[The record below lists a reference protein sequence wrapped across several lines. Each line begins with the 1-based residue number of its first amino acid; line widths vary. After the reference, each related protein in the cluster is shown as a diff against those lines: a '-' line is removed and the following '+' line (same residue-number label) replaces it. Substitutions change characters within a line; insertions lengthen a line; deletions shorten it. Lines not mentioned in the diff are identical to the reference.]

1 MNTGVS
7 RLRGNH
13 GRRTQPA
20 PQVGPHGWRR
30 WLAALLLLVGTA
42 VAVAQG
48 THPGFT
54 PYLDGLDALNEGRW
68 PEAARAFTR
77 AVEGKPDD
85 ATFLLAR
92 GVAQVLAEQFDPA
105 LKDLERAQRLGLRG
119 REAQLWTYAA
129 EAMSGIVIHSD
140 HALGGGRNR
149 GNQPVVVSIPAHV
162 AQGGNDYPTDYGS
175 FIVYRVGMDY
185 QNFRLPV
192 DLGGTG
198 NPAGVKSAPM
208 RAALRK
214 AGQLFAER
222 WLKRPE
228 LASANLARARQNFSG
243 QDFVAT
249 LRDVERALTARPGDP
264 ELRLKAGEAWLALGR
279 PATARRE
286 FTIALTARTDLAAGY
301 LGRARAAA
309 RLGDGRR
316 AQADVEIAGKLDAAA
331 TKAARAAID
340 AEIAKHK
347 ASANLDAATAAF
359 DRAATA
365 GIAMDRLVE
374 LARQL
379 HLAAAPRR
387 LHYDEYYQDRLRV
400 LEDGTRASPKNP
412 DAWVRLSAFLLR
424 EADNRGEV
432 VEPRREMQRYRFQE
446 SPDQE
451 RRRALE
457 AAERALAANPRHV
470 AALAQK
476 ALTLT
481 ALKRYDEAEKVAE
494 QTLALGGNQPDALRL
509 YARFR
514 AMRAN
519 QLSGEA
525 FGLRQERTSSSTRTE
540 NRSDGVYEVTTTTT
554 YPPTSAELNRA
565 AQLEAQAV
573 QLRRQARA
581 AMEAAIKVT
590 RGTVDGALIEADLHQ
605 WDGKL
610 DAAQAAL
617 ERALKLDPKSI
628 EAHDQLGLF
637 LVRNGRADPADE
649 HQAVARQ
656 LYHTTS
662 APLLRL
668 AWRRM
673 DRTAWDGARSYL
685 NRARALDP
693 LDARALALLGVCHEA
708 ENKPELAA
716 PAYRAALALEEARLR
731 LDEPVAAASKPLLRD
746 ALDFGLA
753 IQASFHLA
761 RWHERKAGSA
771 EALALYRTA
780 LGYAG
785 RMKPGFE
792 SRQMFTAL
800 WPDQKP
806 AKGAIVIQPDNAATL
821 VAEAHLRSGKLLA
834 ATGRKQEAIAH
845 YRSAAALGPLRMAG
859 MPRIGNARGDS
870 NFSGLAGAPAAE
882 AQFHLARELL
892 AAGDAKGAQQALQDA
907 GTHLPDQLRAEL
919 NQLHHEIANRLS
931 R

>member
-1 MNTGVS
+1 MSTS
-7 RLRGNH
+7 PSSP
-13 GRRTQPA
+13 RR
-20 PQVGPHGWRR
+20 VRGWRIC
-30 WLAALLLLVGTA
+30 LAGWALLAGTI
-42 VAVAQG
+42 VTLAQG
-48 THPGFT
+48 TNPGFT

-68 PEAARAFTR
+68 SEAVAAFSRALER
-77 AVEGKPDD
+77 KPDD
-85 ATFLLAR
+85 ATFVLAR
-92 GVAQVLAEQFDPA
+92 GVAHVLAEQFEPA
-105 LKDLERAQRLGLRG
+105 LKDLERAPRLGLRG
-119 REAQLWTYAA
+119 REALLWTYAA
-129 EAMSGIVIHSD
+129 EAMSGIVIHPD

-149 GNQPVVVSIPAHV
+149 GPQPVVVSIPGHV
-162 AQGGNDYPTDYGS
+162 AQGGNDYTTEYGS
-175 FIVYRVGMDY
+175 FIVYRVGMEY

-192 DLGGTG
+192 DLGGNG
-198 NPAGVKSAPM
+198 NPAGVKGAPM
-208 RAALRK
+208 REALRK

-228 LASANLARARQNFSG
+228 LAAANLARARQAFSG
-243 QDFVAT
+243 QDFGAT
-249 LRDVERALTARPGDP
+249 LRDVERALAARPADP

-316 AQADVEIAGKLDAAA
+316 AQADLEIAGKLDPAA
-331 TKAARAAID
+331 TKSARTAIE
-340 AEIAKHK
+340 AESAKAK
-347 ASANLDAATAAF
+347 AGASLEAATAEF
-359 DRAATA
+359 DRAVDA
-365 GIAMDRLVE
+365 GAPLDRLIE

-387 LHYDEYYQDRLRV
+387 LRYDEYYQDRLRM
-400 LEDGTRASPKNP
+400 LEEGTRAAPKNP
-412 DAWVRLSAFLLR
+412 DPWVRLSAFLLS

-432 VEPRREMQRYRFQE
+432 VEPRRELQWYRFQE
-446 SPDQE
+446 SPDKE
-451 RRRALE
+451 RLRALE
-457 AAERALAANPRHV
+457 AADRALAANPRHV
-470 AALAQK
+470 AGLAQK

-481 ALKRYDEAEKVAE
+481 ALRRYAEAEKVAE

-509 YARFR
+509 YGRFR

-525 FGLRQERTSSSTRTE
+525 FGLRQERTTSSTRTE

-554 YPPTSAELNRA
+554 YPPTPADLNRA
-565 AQLEAQAV
+565 SQLEAQAV

-581 AMEAAIKVT
+581 AMEAAVKVT
-590 RGTVDGALIEADLHQ
+590 RGTVEGALIEADLHQ

-610 DAAQAAL
+610 DAAQAAFD
-617 ERALKLDPKSI
+617 RALKLDPKSI

-637 LVRNGRADPADE
+637 LVRNGRADQADE

-656 LYHTTS
+656 LLHTTA

-668 AWRRM
+668 AWRRL
-673 DRTAWDGARSYL
+673 DRTAWDGARGYL
-685 NRARALDP
+685 NRARVLDP
-693 LDARALALLGVCHEA
+693 LDARARAMLGVSHDA

-716 PAYRAALALEEARLR
+716 RAYRAALALEEARLR
-731 LDEPVAAASKPLLRD
+731 LDEPVVVTGKPLPRD

-753 IQASFHLA
+753 IQAAFHLA
-761 RWHERKAGSA
+761 RGHERQSRPA

-806 AKGAIVIQPDNAATL
+806 ARGAVVIQPDNAATL
-821 VAEAHLRSGKLLA
+821 VAEAHLRAGKLLA
-834 ATGRKQEAIAH
+834 ASGRKDEAIAQ
-845 YRSAAALGPLRMAG
+845 YRSAARLGPLRLAG

-882 AQFHLARELL
+882 AQLLLARELV
-892 AAGDAKGAQQALQDA
+892 ATGDARGAQQVLQDV
-907 GTHLPDQLRAEL
+907 GTNLPDHLRADL
-919 NQLHHEIANRLS
+919 NQLHHTIAQLLS

>member
-1 MNTGVS
+1 MNTCAS
-7 RLRGNH
+7 RL
-13 GRRTQPA
+13 PA
-20 PQVGPHGWRR
+20 DIGQRPPPSPQAALPGWRR
-30 WLAALLLLVGTA
+30 WLSSLLLIAGTVAAL
-42 VAVAQG
+42 AQG
-48 THPGFT
+48 THPAFT

-68 PEAARAFTR
+68 TEAVRGFSR
-77 AVEGKPDD
+77 AVESKPDD

-92 GVAQVLAEQFDPA
+92 GVSQVLAEQFEPA

-119 REAQLWTYAA
+119 REAQLWIYAA
-129 EAMSGIVIHSD
+129 EAMSGIVINPD

-175 FIVYRVGMDY
+175 FIVYRVGMAY
-185 QNFRLPV
+185 QNFRLPAGM
-192 DLGGTG
+192 GGTG
-198 NPAGVKSAPM
+198 DSAGVRSAPM
-208 RAALRK
+208 REALRK

-243 QDFVAT
+243 QDFGAT

-286 FTIALTARTDLAAGY
+286 FTIALTGRTDLAAGY
-301 LGRARAAA
+301 LGRARATAQ
-309 RLGDGRR
+309 LGDGRR
-316 AQADVEIAGKLDAAA
+316 AQADLDIAAKLDPAA
-331 TKAARAAID
+331 TKAARTAIEAD
-340 AEIAKHK
+340 LAKHK
-347 ASANLDAATAAF
+347 AGANLDAATTAF
-359 DRAATA
+359 DRAVTA
-365 GIAMDRLVE
+365 GTAMDRLIE
-374 LARQL
+374 LARQV

-387 LHYDEYYQDRLRV
+387 LRYDEYYQDRLRV
-400 LEDGTRASPKNP
+400 LEDGTRAAPKNP
-412 DAWVRLSAFLLR
+412 DAWVRLSAFLLG

-432 VEPRREMQRYRFQE
+432 VEPRRELQRYRFHE
-446 SPDQE
+446 PPDQE
-451 RRRALE
+451 RRRALA

-470 AALAQK
+470 ASLAQK

-481 ALKRYDEAEKVAE
+481 ALKRYDEAEKFAE
-494 QTLALGGNQPDALRL
+494 QALAIGGNQPDALRL
-509 YARFR
+509 YGRFR

-525 FGLRQERTSSSTRTE
+525 FGLRQERTSSSTRNE

-565 AQLEAQAV
+565 AQFEAQAV

-590 RGTVDGALIEADLHQ
+590 RGTAEGALIEADLHQ

-610 DAAQAAL
+610 DAAQTAL

-628 EAHDQLGLF
+628 EAHDQLGQF

-649 HQAVARQ
+649 HQAVASQ

-668 AWRRM
+668 AWRRI
-673 DRTAWDGARSYL
+673 DRTAWDAARGYL

-693 LDARALALLGVCHEA
+693 LDARALAMLGVCHEA
-708 ENKPELAA
+708 ENKPDLAA
-716 PAYRAALALEEARLR
+716 AAYRAALALEEARLR
-731 LDEPVAAASKPLLRD
+731 LDEPSVAASKPLGRD

-753 IQASFHLA
+753 IQAAFHLA
-761 RWHERKAGSA
+761 RWHERQSRSA
-771 EALALYRTA
+771 EALAQYRNV
-780 LGYAG
+780 LGFAG
-785 RMKPGFE
+785 RMKAGFE

-821 VAEAHLRSGKLLA
+821 VAEAHLRAGKLLA

-882 AQFHLARELL
+882 ALFHLARELL
-892 AAGDAKGAQQALQDA
+892 AAGDAKGALQLLQNT
-907 GTHLPDQLRAEL
+907 GTHLPDHLQAEL